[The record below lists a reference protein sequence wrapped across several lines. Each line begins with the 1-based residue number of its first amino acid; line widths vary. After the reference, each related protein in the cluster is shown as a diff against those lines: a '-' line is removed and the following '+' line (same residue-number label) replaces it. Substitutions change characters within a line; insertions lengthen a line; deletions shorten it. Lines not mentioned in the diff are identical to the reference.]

1 MPTSLLTDAELR
13 ERNAKYQRDFRRRDK
28 HTLSR
33 AESEL
38 TPEQVEILIWER
50 WISREDADDPKKLG
64 AALKERAFSDEKN
77 TVRALR

>member
-13 ERNAKYQRDFRRRDK
+13 ERNAKHQRDFRRRGK

-50 WISREDADDPKKLG
+50 WISREDVGDIKKLG

-77 TVRALR
+77 TVSALR